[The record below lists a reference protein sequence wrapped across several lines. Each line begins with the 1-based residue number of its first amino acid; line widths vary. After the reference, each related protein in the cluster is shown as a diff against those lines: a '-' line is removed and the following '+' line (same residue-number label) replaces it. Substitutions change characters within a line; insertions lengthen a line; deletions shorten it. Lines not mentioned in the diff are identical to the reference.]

1 MDFSTIN
8 NLPEYRDERFRTPLA
23 TERKLGLWVDRIGRR
38 ISAPGQLNR
47 LRKLGQYAI
56 IAVESG
62 SGTLLTKSTGHLHL
76 NAGDVFIH
84 LPEEPTRYYPDTI
97 WTETWIVFNGPDTT
111 NLEQTGLL
119 ASDTIIIKNAAQTV
133 TSAYEKLSRII
144 SAEDLASILKRK
156 IIILEA
162 ITALYQASR
171 SGDTATQNL
180 IVQIIDYICK
190 NATAKT
196 SVSQLAER
204 CGLSETHFRRVFKQ
218 YTGRTPK
225 DYILATQISKAK
237 QLLATGHPIKQAA
250 RLIGCDDVCYFMRIF
265 KKHTALTA
273 AQFQRLFT
281 IDQNSNPVWDMESQH
296 RWH

>member
-1 MDFSTIN
+1 MDKITKVMDFSTTN
-8 NLPEYRDERFRTPLA
+8 NLPEYREEKFRTPLG
-23 TERKLGLWVDRIGRR
+23 TEQKLGLWVDRIGRR
-38 ISAPGQLNR
+38 TAPSQLNR

-56 IAVESG
+56 IAIESG
-62 SGTLLTKSTGHLHL
+62 SGTLLTKSAGHLHL

-84 LPEEPTRYYPDTI
+84 LPEEPTRYFPDTI

-111 NLEQTGLL
+111 HLKQTGLL
-119 ASDTIIIKNAAQTV
+119 ASETIIIKNAAQIV

-144 SAEDLASILKRK
+144 TAEDLASILKRK

-171 SGDTATQNL
+171 NSDTATQDL
-180 IVQIIDYICK
+180 IVRTIDYICE

-204 CGLSETHFRRVFKQ
+204 CSLSKTHFRRLFKQ

-225 DYILATQISKAK
+225 DYILAAQISKAK
-237 QLLATGHPIKQAA
+237 QLLAAGRSIKQTAA
-250 RLIGCDDVCYFMRIF
+250 LIGCDDVCYFMRIF

-273 AQFQRLFT
+273 AQFQRLF
-281 IDQNSNPVWDMESQH
+281 EH
-296 RWH
+296 